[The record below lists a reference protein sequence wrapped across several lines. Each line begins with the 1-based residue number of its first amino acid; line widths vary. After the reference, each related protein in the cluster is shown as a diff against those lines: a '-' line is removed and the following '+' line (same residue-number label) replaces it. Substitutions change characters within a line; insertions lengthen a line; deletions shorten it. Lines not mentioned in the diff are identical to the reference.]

1 GEHLVD
7 AVDVYVE
14 DIAFSV
20 EDLRRVADAA
30 KEYGL
35 AVRCHADQL
44 GHSGAAEAAVAV
56 GARSADH
63 LNHIGP
69 AGIAALSP
77 ADGTI
82 GVLLPTSTLFLRA
95 SPPDVP
101 KLLSSG
107 AALAFASDFNPGT
120 SPCLSISEVIA
131 TAGALYRV

>member
-82 GVLLPTSTLFLRA
+82 GVLAVGKRA
-95 SPPDVP
+95 DFGV
-101 KLLSSG
+101 LD
-107 AALAFASDFNPGT
+107 AADPALIAYRPGHNPVAET
-120 SPCLSISEVIA
+120 WI
-131 TAGALYRV
+131 AGARVF